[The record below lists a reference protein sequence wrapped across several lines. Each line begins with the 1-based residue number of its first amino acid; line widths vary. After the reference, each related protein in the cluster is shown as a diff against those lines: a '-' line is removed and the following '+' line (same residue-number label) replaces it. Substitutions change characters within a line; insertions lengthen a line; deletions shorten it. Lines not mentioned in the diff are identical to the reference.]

1 VGLVLGAAGDLGA
14 QVAPVEADPLD
25 ATSAA
30 REFREPLHWRNLLPD
45 NRLPLRERPLAS
57 GPLVAPTPPLQGRGT
72 GLHPYAS
79 IGAEFRDNVF
89 LTADDEVGDV
99 VFTVAP
105 GIEYLELG
113 PTWTFVA
120 DVAVEAAYFAD
131 ESDESRLI
139 NGLSA
144 SFGGSWTLAPNLS
157 LDAFNSYG
165 ETRETGEALVPDQL
179 PPLTRN
185 RINVFVATARG
196 RPSER
201 LDASASYRN
210 TLQFTEAEDRSD
222 IVEHGG
228 EVQVEYAVGPTVRAG
243 GTYEAGLVDYSQGD
257 LEWIQSARL
266 ETAVELDERVT
277 LGAYGGVIATGADDG
292 RLFADAGGSASVSWR
307 DLVVTAEAGRDL
319 LAAVGVEE
327 PVLSSTV
334 AVEAL
339 ARLRRG
345 LLLDARVENRWL
357 TVLDGDDTEVVSTE
371 AQARLSYALADGL
384 WVWGRYRYTRDDP
397 GDEVINANRVLFG
410 VTRSF

>member
-1 VGLVLGAAGDLGA
+1 
-14 QVAPVEADPLD
+14 
-25 ATSAA
+25 
-30 REFREPLHWRNLLPD
+30 
-45 NRLPLRERPLAS
+45 
-57 GPLVAPTPPLQGRGT
+57 
-72 GLHPYAS
+72 
-79 IGAEFRDNVF
+79 
-89 LTADDEVGDV
+89 
-99 VFTVAP
+99 
-105 GIEYLELG
+105 
-113 PTWTFVA
+113 VA